1 MIRQRRESK
10 EKSKRDKKMHQ
21 VLMKQLQAEEML
33 QANVEKAKNTAM
45 NPSGSHTE
53 AVDIANSI
61 PKATEFATKLRS
73 DLMAM
78 QYDISNQ
85 NRQLQ
90 QET

>member
-33 QANVEKAKNTAM
+33 QSNVEKAKIAAM
-45 NPSGSHTE
+45 NPSSHTE